1 MSNIKNGSTVTLHY
15 TGTLE
20 DGSTFD
26 SSRNE
31 GREPLSFVVGEGQV
45 IPGFEN
51 AVLGKSK
58 GDTVNVTI
66 EPEDAYGNHEV
77 HLVVPVPLDR
87 MPQGITEGAVL
98 QTMTEQGPAIVTVRN
113 IDTQYKFAL
122 VDHNHPLA
130 GKQLTFDIEIV
141 DVAEAVEIVEAVE
154 EPTSEK

>member
-1 MSNIKNGSTVTLHY
+1 MSIIKNGSTVTLHY

-20 DGSTFD
+20 DGTGFD
-26 SSRNE
+26 SSRTE

-45 IPGFEN
+45 IPGFES
-51 AVLGKSK
+51 AVLGKSA
-58 GDTVNVTI
+58 GDKINITI
-66 EPEDAYGNHEV
+66 EPADAYGEHQV
-77 HLVVPVPLDR
+77 HLMVPVPLNR

-113 IDTQYKFAL
+113 IDPKYNFAL

-141 DVAEAVEIVEAVE
+141 DAIEAVAEVVE
-154 EPTSEK
+154 